1 MSRNQT
7 VEVKIQSRGNLSVMK
22 ASCWLQG
29 GYDMDKPPGG
39 PYLVHTEQDP
49 AKVYAFKIK

>member
-7 VEVKIQSRGNLSVMK
+7 VEVKKQSRGNLSVMK